1 MSNNLNV
8 DIASLM
14 NQNVSMKKNSEKEN
28 SNLAF
33 SEILSQ
39 VLEENNEVIIRE
51 EEFVEEES
59 VNSEES
65 EISDTENETTK
76 GEPSEQESVATQ
88 IPNPIINND
97 IHLEQSKTNTPPDN
111 DSVEKVEMTVTRDEA
126 PVKVNSHSI
135 EDNSQLINS
144 SEKENTQLSSSFLT
158 SGKEL
163 LTAFRVGNGPE
174 SKQSYFNNQLV
185 EIQGSQ
191 MTKSNELD
199 SSLET
204 SPSKIN
210 QSENSF
216 QIKSELEYL
225 INDMSVEEDLLEETV
240 NRPFLS
246 KEAEISQTN
255 EKSVEN
261 KEILEMEQNSEVNR
275 EIEDATSDILNEV
288 TSDESKEIL
297 KQVEADTIFQFN
309 SLSQR
314 SISSTTSETITQV
327 NQIGKQEFNSQNLPE
342 IMTRISEEMNT
353 LNLTDKHSFKLT
365 LKPESLGELN
375 VFLEM
380 KDGKLKAEFLV
391 DNSSVKNLIEGNLL
405 SLQDTFGK
413 SNIQVEKIDVTLQSN
428 HQNNSMFGGDL
439 SQRQQ
444 DRQPLPK
451 QNKVS
456 QQYETTEEYDEE
468 IIVVERDSIN
478 ILV

>member
-1 MSNNLNV
+1 M
-8 DIASLM
+8 A
-14 NQNVSMKKNSEKEN
+14 
-28 SNLAF
+28 
-33 SEILSQ
+33 
-39 VLEENNEVIIRE
+39 
-51 EEFVEEES
+51 
-59 VNSEES
+59 
-65 EISDTENETTK
+65 
-76 GEPSEQESVATQ
+76 
-88 IPNPIINND
+88 
-97 IHLEQSKTNTPPDN
+97 
-111 DSVEKVEMTVTRDEA
+111 
-126 PVKVNSHSI
+126 
-135 EDNSQLINS
+135 
-144 SEKENTQLSSSFLT
+144 
-158 SGKEL
+158 
-163 LTAFRVGNGPE
+163 
-174 SKQSYFNNQLV
+174 
-185 EIQGSQ
+185 
-191 MTKSNELD
+191 
-199 SSLET
+199 
-204 SPSKIN
+204 
-210 QSENSF
+210 
-216 QIKSELEYL
+216 
-225 INDMSVEEDLLEETV
+225 
-240 NRPFLS
+240 
-246 KEAEISQTN
+246 
-255 EKSVEN
+255 
-261 KEILEMEQNSEVNR
+261 
-275 EIEDATSDILNEV
+275 ATSDILNEV